1 MKNYLL
7 VTLLVCLCAAPM
19 QAGKFLH
26 GSKPLKNRYI
36 VTLTPT
42 DPTLVAGLA
51 NSLIHEFQGRNLGVM
66 THGISAFGVE
76 MTEQRARALS
86 HHPLVA
92 QVEEDES
99 MELSDKAQFDFA
111 TSRPQT
117 GTGEVHEQ
125 ILPFHPRADST
136 AGCPWQGSYFLC
148 TYNDDTYWHLDRL
161 DNQGQIAL
169 SVPKYYAFAS
179 TGSNVRAYI
188 LDTGIYAGH
197 QEFDSPSRV
206 ETGVNMLLDPDTT
219 DQVTRDD
226 EEQPLQPDTSPANFP
241 CNAWQTDPNAG
252 VGHGTGV
259 ASVLGGTTVG
269 VAKNVTLVPVKV
281 LSCAG
286 FQSKLAMARGL
297 DWVIGDM
304 AAHPTKRGVVSISTF
319 ITLNA
324 SNFGYTNAQQMCED
338 GMGGYTNCVSAFE
351 NEINN
356 TVAANIPVVVS
367 ANNQSQDECALQSP
381 ARMGYG
387 NETNFNSPYRTI
399 TVGGTMAF
407 SQDGFADHRWTCAD
421 SPLGCDAFGPNNPG
435 SNYGACVSIWA
446 PAWNIHVA
454 GASSATSYRTPG
466 GASSGTSWSAPY
478 VAGVIA
484 RLFETYPTMS
494 STQVFTEL
502 INRSNNRWIAPDFDP
517 SAVTKNHLVY
527 MSPFE

>member
-1 MKNYLL
+1 
-7 VTLLVCLCAAPM
+7 M

-76 MTEQRARALS
+76 MTEQHARALS

-99 MELSDKAQFDFA
+99 MELSDKAQFDFVK
-111 TSRPQT
+111 SRPQT

-148 TYNDDTYWHLDRL
+148 TYSDDTYWHLDRL
-161 DNQGQIAL
+161 DNQGL
-169 SVPKYYAFAS
+169 LTSTPKYYAFAS

-188 LDTGIYAGH
+188 LDFGIYGGH

-206 ETGVNMLLDPDTT
+206 ETGANMVIDPDATNT
-219 DQVTRDD
+219 VTPPSS
-226 EEQPLQPDTSPANFP
+226 EEQPVDFDSTPANFP
-241 CNAWQTDPNAG
+241 CGAWQTGDVNANP
-252 VGHGTGV
+252 GHGTGV
-259 ASVLGGTTVG
+259 ASVLGGTNSG

-281 LSCAG
+281 ITCTG
-286 FQSKLAMARGL
+286 HQSKLSMARGL

-304 AAHPTKRGVVSISTF
+304 AAHSNKRGVVSISTF
-319 ITLNA
+319 IQLNA
-324 SNFGYTNAQQMCED
+324 GAAGYANSAQTCED
-338 GMGGYTNCVSAFE
+338 GHGGYTNCVSAFE

-356 TVAANIPVVVS
+356 TIAANIPVVVS
-367 ANNQSQDECALQSP
+367 ANNQGTDECALQSP

-387 NETNFNSPYRTI
+387 NEANFNSTYRTI

-407 SQDGFADHRWTCAD
+407 SNDGYADHRWTCAD
-421 SPLGCDAFGPNNPG
+421 SPQPQGCNDGGWGAGNPG

-446 PAWNIHVA
+446 PAWNLHVA
-454 GASSATSYRTPG
+454 GASSSTSYRDPYG
-466 GASSGTSWSAPY
+466 PSSGTSWSAPY

-494 STQVFTEL
+494 ATQVFTEL

-517 SAVTKNHLVY
+517 SAVTNNHLVY
-527 MSPFE
+527 MSPYE